1 MKKLPQ
7 HVWLCVLLLPLLA
20 SGSKAQSSKE
30 PPSDW
35 TITLDVEQVLLTV
48 AVRDR
53 AGRHVPDLEESAF
66 RVYEDGKRQRLDYF
80 SRQDIPVTVGLLVD
94 NSRSMRSKHSEVLA
108 AALAFVHGSNP
119 GDEMFVVNF
128 NERVRFGLPNSLP
141 FTADPQLL
149 RQALVSVVLDGQT
162 ALYDAIGLGL
172 DHLEQGSRDKE
183 VLLVISDGGDN
194 ASRLKLKELLA
205 RIERTSAL
213 IYTVGVYDDANVE
226 RNLPA
231 LKKIAR
237 ASGGAAYFPSRVAD
251 MAGVCK
257 EIANDIRSQ
266 YTIAYKS
273 ANSSD
278 DVSFRRIRVTAKSP
292 EGRKLRVRTRPG
304 YSRKLAP

>member
-1 MKKLPQ
+1 
-7 HVWLCVLLLPLLA
+7 VV
-20 SGSKAQSSKE
+20 
-30 PPSDW
+30 
-35 TITLDVEQVLLTV
+35 LTV

-66 RVYEDGKRQRLDYF
+66 QVYEEGKRQQPEYF
-80 SRQDIPVTVGLLVD
+80 SRQDIPVTVGLLID

-108 AALAFVHGSNP
+108 AASAFIQGSHA

-128 NERVRFGLPNSLP
+128 NERARFGLPNSLP

-149 RQALVSVVLDGQT
+149 RQALASVVLDGQT

-172 DHLEQGSRDKE
+172 DHLEQGSRDKD

-194 ASRLKLKELLA
+194 ASRLKLKDLLA
-205 RIERTSAL
+205 RIERTSVL
-213 IYTVGVYDDANVE
+213 IYTVGVYDGANE
-226 RNLPA
+226 DRNLPA

-251 MAGVCK
+251 IVGVCK

-266 YTIAYKS
+266 YTIAYRS
-273 ANSSD
+273 AAAGD

-304 YSRKLAP
+304 YSRKPAP